1 MTTAKRVGLASVV
14 LISLGASAAYYA
26 TTMAV
31 RGYEVHTQTLG
42 YLVLGLIAA
51 LTCLILV
58 VFWRNVHRTVNSI
71 ATQLEQMADKRQIGL
86 LMIDGND
93 ELTQITGPLNHFLTV
108 IGDEFVRIQS
118 EKRELQIKSRIS
130 GAEKKHTEA
139 IVFSISDA
147 VIVTNRF
154 DEMILANESAE
165 KLMGFSLKHSMRKN
179 IDHVIHD
186 GTLVRLIRETRSG
199 GYPGTV
205 GVPWPDG
212 SEASIPARREKPHF
226 TRKVVE
232 HTIDQKGQPRTFNAT
247 LSCVMTPEGKVSGV
261 VAVLHDVTREKEIA
275 QMKTDF
281 VSSVSHELR
290 TPLSSIKAYV
300 EMLMDGEARDE
311 KTRREF
317 HEIIAGE
324 ADRLNRLIENI
335 LNISRIE
342 SGVVRVVREPMSLTE
357 VSRRVLDVV
366 APQAQARNITLLDRL
381 TPVEHRVEADRDM
394 IYQAVLNLAS
404 NAIKYTP
411 DGGTVTIS
419 TSVDERKGVVVC
431 EVADTGVGIDSE
443 DLPRIFERF
452 YRVQKHT
459 KMAKGT
465 GLGLTLVKQIIES
478 VHDGKLSV
486 TSETGVGSTFGFE
499 LPTL

>member
-26 TTMAV
+26 TTMAL
-31 RGYEVHTQTLG
+31 RGYQVHTRTLG

-58 VFWRNVHRTVNSI
+58 VFWRNVHRTVSSI
-71 ATQLEQMADKRQIGL
+71 ADQLEQMADKRRIGL
-86 LMIDGND
+86 LMVNGSD
-93 ELTQITGPLNHFLTV
+93 ELAQITGPLNHLLAV
-108 IGDEFVRIQS
+108 IRDEFGRLRS
-118 EKRELQIKSRIS
+118 EKRELQIQSRIA
-130 GAEKKHTEA
+130 GAEKQHTEA

-154 DEMILANESAE
+154 DEIILANASAE

-199 GYPGTV
+199 GY
-205 GVPWPDG
+205 
-212 SEASIPARREKPHF
+212 SEASTTEHDDRKPCF

-261 VAVLHDVTREKEIA
+261 VAVLHDVTREREIS

-300 EMLMDGEARDE
+300 EMLLDGEAGDE
-311 KTRREF
+311 KTQREF

-324 ADRLNRLIENI
+324 TDRLNRLIENI

-342 SGVVRVVREPMSLTE
+342 SGVVRVVRESMSLTE
-357 VSRRVLDVV
+357 VSRQALDVV
-366 APQAQARNITLLDRL
+366 APQAKVKNITLVERL
-381 TPVEHRVEADRDM
+381 APICYQVEADRDM
-394 IYQAVLNLAS
+394 IYQVVLNLTG

-411 DGGTVTIS
+411 AGGTVTVS
-419 TSVDERKGVVVC
+419 TSIDEHRGMAVC

-443 DLPRIFERF
+443 DLPRIFEKF
-452 YRVQKHT
+452 YRAEGHT

-465 GLGLTLVKQIIES
+465 GLGLTLVKHIIES
-478 VHDGKLSV
+478 VHNGKLSV
-486 TSETGVGSTFGFE
+486 TSEIGVGSTFSFE
-499 LPTL
+499 LPILQ

>member
-1 MTTAKRVGLASVV
+1 MV

-31 RGYEVHTQTLG
+31 RGYEVHTETLG

-93 ELTQITGPLNHFLTV
+93 ELAQITGPLNHFLTV

-118 EKRELQIKSRIS
+118 EKRELQIQSRIS

-165 KLMGFSLKHSMRKN
+165 KLMGFSLKHSLRKN

-186 GTLVRLIRETRSG
+186 PDWSGLVRLIRETRSG
-199 GYPGTV
+199 GY
-205 GVPWPDG
+205 
-212 SEASIPARREKPHF
+212 SEASTAKHGDPFRKKPHF

-247 LSCVMTPEGKVSGV
+247 LSCVMTPEEKVSGV
-261 VAVLHDVTREKEIA
+261 VAVLHDVTREKEIS

-290 TPLSSIKAYV
+290 TPLSSIRAYV
-300 EMLMDGEARDE
+300 EMLLDGEARDE

-357 VSRRVLDVV
+357 VSRQVLDVM
-366 APQAQARNITLLDRL
+366 APQAKAKNITLLDRL
-381 TPVEHRVEADRDM
+381 DPGAPGVEHQVEADRDM

-411 DGGTVTIS
+411 DGGTVTVS
-419 TSVDERKGVVVC
+419 TSIDERKGVAVC

-443 DLPRIFERF
+443 DLPRIFDKF
-452 YRVQKHT
+452 YRIQRHT
-459 KMAKGT
+459 KMAEGT

-499 LPTL
+499 LPIL